1 MNYPLKDLENTE
13 YTIVDAIFS
22 SHVIG
27 YKQNLSRLSANI
39 ELARRMVESV
49 KVQMCSSFDGN

>member
-1 MNYPLKDLENTE
+1 
-13 YTIVDAIFS
+13 VDAIFS